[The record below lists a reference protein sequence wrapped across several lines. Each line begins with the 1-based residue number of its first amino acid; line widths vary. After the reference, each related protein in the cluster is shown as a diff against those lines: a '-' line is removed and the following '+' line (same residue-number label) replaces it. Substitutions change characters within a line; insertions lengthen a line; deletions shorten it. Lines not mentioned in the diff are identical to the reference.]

1 MARKSSQKPLAAEQ
15 RVESGPGNAGP
26 TDTRGSGS
34 CVETGA
40 LPSNTAPANYLES
53 VGGTRI
59 LRFGVDSLYLS
70 FRGQI
75 NASVAEQLERLK
87 TLAQSSEPED
97 TAQAV
102 FEAGNHCFEV
112 KPTGRGRY
120 PFVLVDNWFH
130 LQLSR
135 PTSKMLPMVM
145 VQISSELLTRSGVS
159 LAISAARQLVASLGH
174 IQYPV
179 SISRADLCMDFE
191 TLHCLENIPR
201 SAWVTRAHNHQQYWD
216 QGQYSG
222 CTFGQG
228 GDLMCRLYNKTLEIE
243 KSKKTYLYD
252 YWREAGWPGD
262 VTVWRLEFQFRRVV
276 LKELGIKDDLDLPTN
291 LEGLWKYAMNWLR
304 LTVPDA
310 DTNQSRWETHS
321 MWVKLQDERWHRY
334 PLQPLF
340 RVSKSRVPTD
350 ERLFV
355 HGLGSVTSFMARE
368 GIHDLEEGFR
378 RFSEAAH
385 AYHLSRSQRSKKTLT
400 GYVKEKVK
408 LKSRKYNQLRDP
420 ANREARA
427 KAYKKGKEEG

>member
-1 MARKSSQKPLAAEQ
+1 MARKPPQKPLAAEQ

-26 TDTRGSGS
+26 TDARGSGS
-34 CVETGA
+34 CVEPGA
-40 LPSNTAPANYLES
+40 LPSNTAPANYLAT
-53 VGGTRI
+53 VGGTRV

-70 FRGQI
+70 FRGRI
-75 NASVAEQLERLK
+75 NDSVADQLERCK
-87 TLAQSSEPED
+87 SLAQSTDSED
-97 TAQAV
+97 IVQAV

-120 PFVLVDNWFH
+120 PFVLVDNWFC
-130 LQLSR
+130 LQISR
-135 PTSKMLPMVM
+135 PTSKVLPMVV

-159 LAISAARQLVASLGH
+159 QAINAARQLVSSLGH
-174 IQYPV
+174 VQYPV

-191 TLHCLENIPR
+191 TLHPLDSLPQ
-201 SAWVTRAHNHQQYWD
+201 SAWVTRAHNYQQYWE
-216 QGQYSG
+216 QGKYSG

-252 YWREAGWPGD
+252 CWREAGWSD
-262 VTVWRLEFQFRRVV
+262 ESTVWRLEFQFRRVV

-304 LTVPDA
+304 LTLPDA
-310 DTNQSRWETHS
+310 DTNQSRWKTHCL
-321 MWVKLQDERWHRY
+321 WEKLRDERWHRF

-350 ERLFV
+350 ERLFI

-368 GIHDLEEGFR
+368 GIQDIDEGFR
-378 RFSEAAH
+378 RFHQAAQS
-385 AYHLSRSQRSKKTLT
+385 YHLTRSQRSQKTLT

-420 ANREARA
+420 DYREARA
-427 KAYKKGKEEG
+427 KAYRKGKEEG

>member
-1 MARKSSQKPLAAEQ
+1 MARKPSCETEAAEQ

-26 TDTRGSGS
+26 TEARASGS

-40 LPSNTAPANYLES
+40 LPSNTAPANYLVAVS
-53 VGGTRI
+53 GTRV

-75 NASVAEQLERLK
+75 NASVAEQLERCK
-87 TLAQSSEPED
+87 KLAQSTEPED
-97 TAQAV
+97 VVQAV
-102 FEAGNHCFEV
+102 LEVGNHCFEV

-130 LQLSR
+130 LRVSR
-135 PTSKMLPMVM
+135 PTSKMLPMAV
-145 VQISSELLTRSGVS
+145 VQISSELLTRSGVAQ
-159 LAISAARQLVASLGH
+159 AINAARKLVAYVGH

-191 TLHCLENIPR
+191 TLCSLHEIPR
-201 SAWVTRAHNHQQYWD
+201 SAWITRAHNYQQYWD
-216 QGQYSG
+216 QGHYSG

-243 KSKKTYLYD
+243 KSKKAYLYD

-262 VTVWRLEFQFRRVV
+262 GTVWRLEFQFRRVV

-291 LEGLWKYAMNWLR
+291 LEGLWKYAMTWLR
-304 LTVPDA
+304 LTVPDD
-310 DTNQSRWETHS
+310 DTNQSRWATHP
-321 MWVKLQDERWHRY
+321 MWQKLYDERWHRF

-340 RVSKSRVPTD
+340 RVSKSRMPTD

-368 GIHDLEEGFR
+368 GIQDLDEGFR
-378 RFSEAAH
+378 RFHEAAH
-385 AYHLSRSQRSKKTLT
+385 AYHLTRSQRSKKTLT

-420 ANREARA
+420 ANRDARA